1 MYVVTWGPR
10 EIKRGPAGGVY
21 KRGRRLSRRTRGTLL
36 SSHSLIVL
44 PTHFTPPNRPREI
57 MRTVHP
63 HPLDTIHPSQMST
76 PSTTEVQT
84 HHRPQQQLHD
94 LSREPSPTSNI
105 AQLVVKAI
113 SGPQTASS
121 SPQNASQASNLPH
134 SSPGTP
140 PSATNASI
148 SPINSTQPSTHP
160 PVDPNVPFQCILTAS
175 KDAPSTN
182 GQHAPWTVPPP
193 MPPSQQL
200 PSPSASRTVSRRLDL
215 LPSRRS

>member
-1 MYVVTWGPR
+1 
-10 EIKRGPAGGVY
+10 
-21 KRGRRLSRRTRGTLL
+21 
-36 SSHSLIVL
+36 
-44 PTHFTPPNRPREI
+44 

-76 PSTTEVQT
+76 PPTAEVQT
-84 HHRPQQQLHD
+84 HRSQQQSHE

-121 SPQNASQASNLPH
+121 SPQNASQASNPPH
-134 SSPGTP
+134 SAPATP
-140 PSATNASI
+140 QPTTNASI
-148 SPINSTQPSTHP
+148 SPINSSQPP
-160 PVDPNVPFQCILTAS
+160 PPPAVEPNVSFQCILTAS
-175 KDAPSTN
+175 KDAPPTN

-200 PSPSASRTVSRRLDL
+200 PSPSSRTVSRHCTCAMATL
-215 LPSRRS
+215 L